1 MPSDDRQSIQCGI
14 SNGQNGSNSSLG
26 SLVSSLRSLLS
37 STSSTG
43 WLATA
48 GLLSDTSLPMPDTE
62 QPPIAAPHTAVQTLQ
77 GWPSGLQ
84 IPGDGDFQEAPE
96 EPQEMPNEP
105 LAVESRRS
113 PSRRGVKRP
122 LPEDGGR
129 PTVAGTIMSTNRGAR
144 IVRHPTIS
152 SKTLNVALYG
162 PCLAHTRGVLAHF
175 NGYLEATSFPENL
188 SEMHEAPLFSEL
200 SDPHRHDFKW
210 TASQVSHLFLFC
222 GLSQDAEHQLKAHW
236 IQDDIL
242 HQGVINSGLRIHT
255 ECRQGTTAVQHA
267 LTSSLGSR
275 RPSYAGGS
283 SA

>member
-1 MPSDDRQSIQCGI
+1 MAMEGTTGSAEDVFAEKQDTLDALI
-14 SNGQNGSNSSLG
+14 NGSNSSLG

-62 QPPIAAPHTAVQTLQ
+62 QPPIVAPHTTVQTLQ

-113 PSRRGVKRP
+113 PSRRGAKRP

-129 PTVAGTIMSTNRGAR
+129 PTVAGTE
-144 IVRHPTIS
+144 PF
-152 SKTLNVALYG
+152 YG
-162 PCLAHTRGVLAHF
+162 F
-175 NGYLEATSFPENL
+175 IKAT
-188 SEMHEAPLFSEL
+188 
-200 SDPHRHDFKW
+200 
-210 TASQVSHLFLFC
+210 
-222 GLSQDAEHQLKAHW
+222 
-236 IQDDIL
+236 
-242 HQGVINSGLRIHT
+242 
-255 ECRQGTTAVQHA
+255 
-267 LTSSLGSR
+267 
-275 RPSYAGGS
+275 
-283 SA
+283 